1 LSGLDFFVTVS
12 NSIRFGQ
19 KDEAINACRTLTKEQ
34 GLYCG
39 HSSGA
44 NYLIAKQILN
54 KIDNEA
60 PQNILI
66 LLLDSGMKY
75 NLS

>member
-1 LSGLDFFVTVS
+1 MQFTD
-12 NSIRFGQ
+12 
-19 KDEAINACRTLTKEQ
+19 DEAINACHNLIKEQ

-44 NYLIAKQILN
+44 NYLIAKKILD

-60 PQNILI
+60 SQNVLI